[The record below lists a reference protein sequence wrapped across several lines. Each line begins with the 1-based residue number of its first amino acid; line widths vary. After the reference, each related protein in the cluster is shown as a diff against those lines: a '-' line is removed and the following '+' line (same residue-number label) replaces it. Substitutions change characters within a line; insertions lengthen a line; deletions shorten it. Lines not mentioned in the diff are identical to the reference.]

1 MNWINKV
8 GVNWFQKRYRQLQ
21 HDYRKPNEI
30 QLDWFLRL
38 IQNAKDTE
46 WGEKFNYN
54 LIDSPKTFAKAVPIS
69 DYQQLFPYIQRIRKG
84 ERNILWPGVIKW
96 FSKSSGTTE
105 QKSKFI
111 PVTSEALKECHFKG
125 GKDMLAFY
133 SYNNPQTKIFSGHSI
148 SMGGSLHKNELS
160 KGSHYGDL
168 SAIIIKNL
176 PVWVQ
181 AIRSPRKSIALMD
194 DWENK
199 IERMAVATVNKNITS
214 IIGVPS
220 WNLIL
225 MKRILEISGK
235 NDITEVWPNLE
246 LFIHGGVNFNPYK
259 EQFRKLFST
268 KNVNYLE
275 TYNASEG
282 FFAIQDRNDADDML
296 LMLDYG
302 IFYEFLPM
310 EELGKSQPQT
320 LTINEVEL
328 DKNYVLIISTN
339 AGLWRYMIGDTVR
352 FTSLHPYRIQI
363 TGRTRSF
370 INIAGEELIVDNAEK
385 ALAIACKKLKIE
397 VLEYTAGPIYYSDSQ
412 IAAHEWLM
420 EFENMPLDLN
430 TFVEVLD
437 DALKSL
443 NSDYEAKR
451 NNNMALTKP
460 IVKAVPIGTF
470 YKWLKAKGR
479 LGGQN
484 KIPRLM
490 NNRTVLDEVIE
501 IVAKTDENIR

>member
-1 MNWINKV
+1 MNWINKAA
-8 GVNWFQKRYRQLQ
+8 VNWFKKRYRQLQ
-21 HDYRKPNEI
+21 HDYRNPKQI
-30 QLDWFLRL
+30 QLEWFQQLL
-38 IQNAKDTE
+38 FHAQHTE
-46 WGEKFNYN
+46 WGVKYQYQN
-54 LIDSPKTFAKAVPIS
+54 ITTPKQYAEIVPVS

-84 ERNILWPGVIKW
+84 ESNVLWPGVTKW

-111 PVTSEALKECHFKG
+111 PVTAEALKECHFKG
-125 GKDMLAFY
+125 GKDMLGFY
-133 SYNNPQTKIFSGHSI
+133 SNNNPQTTIFSGHSI

-160 KGSHYGDL
+160 KHSYYGDL

-199 IERMAVATVNKNITS
+199 IERMALATVNKNITS

-235 NDITEVWPNLE
+235 KNIFEVWPNLE

-259 EQFRKLFST
+259 EQFRKLLPS
-268 KNVNYLE
+268 KEMNYLE

-282 FFAIQDRNDADDML
+282 FFAIQDRNGADDML

-302 IFYEFLPM
+302 IFYEFIPA
-310 EELGKSQPQT
+310 EELGKPTPIT
-320 LTINEVEL
+320 LTIEEVEL
-328 DKNYVLIISTN
+328 DKNYALVITTN
-339 AGLWRYMIGDTVR
+339 AGLWRYLIGDTVR
-352 FTSLHPYRIQI
+352 FTSLNPYRIQI

-385 ALAIACKKLKIE
+385 ALAIACKKLKTE
-397 VLEYTAGPIYYSDSQ
+397 VLEYTAGPIYYSDKQ
-412 IAAHEWLM
+412 LAAHEWLI
-420 EFENMPLDLN
+420 EFENKPDNMSV
-430 TFVEVLD
+430 FIEVLD

-451 NNNMALTKP
+451 NKNMALTKP
-460 IVKAVPIGTF
+460 IVRAVPIGTF
-470 YKWLKAKGR
+470 YKWLKARGR

-490 NNRTVLDEVIE
+490 NNRAVLDEVLE
-501 IVAKTDENIR
+501 IVKNSNV